1 MYVFGDSTLD
11 VGNNNFLLGLSVPR
25 ASIPYYGI
33 DFPGLLVSTAL
44 ETGVNYASG
53 GAGIL
58 DTTNSQQQIIPLSW
72 QLQHFKD
79 TKAKM
84 VAAAVGS
91 AAPPVDALLARSVFL
106 ISVGNNDIYGLA
118 SAIFSNL
125 ISNYSATITELYA
138 MGARKLAIINVG
150 LIGCIPAA
158 RLSQPLG
165 ACDAGKNQLAA
176 GFNVEL
182 RSLLAAL
189 AARLPGLVYSLADS
203 YGLTK
208 DILDDPQASGFTDIA
223 SACLTT
229 TTVCPTRFERDH
241 HFQKGPQNFNE
252 IDTYYID
259 GNFMKTP
266 STQVLPQLVNMCTS
280 AMFMPYKLAMEGFVL
295 LCLVI
300 VISMDVLGAAA
311 VSDVLQPPPMF
322 VFGDSTLD
330 VGNNFLLPGLSVPM
344 YYGID
349 LPGVPAGRYSNG
361 FNVAD
366 FIGRQVQYFKDTKA
380 KMVAAV
386 GSAAAVDALLAR
398 SVFLISTGN
407 NDLAGFSA
415 LEAKLNKSPAQQQSD
430 AATFLPYLI
439 SNYSANITELYA
451 MGARKFAIVNAALI
465 GCVPAARVL
474 SQPLDSCIEGLNL
487 LAGGFNVGLGSLLA
501 TDLAARLPGFVYSLA
516 DSFVL
521 LKDLV
526 DDPPAW
532 GFTDVASACC
542 GDGFLLAQSFCMP
555 TAKVCPTRAERDH
568 HVFWDLFHFSQ
579 RACFLTA
586 QAFYD
591 GPSKYTTPINFMQ
604 LAAQST

>member
-1 MYVFGDSTLD
+1 MIMAMEGFIVLCLVISMDVLGCAAFSRVRQPLPMYVFGDSTLD

-33 DFPGLLVSTAL
+33 DFPGVPAGRYSNGFNIADFIAKSMGFVSSPPPYLMLASNQGLLAATAL

-72 QLQHFKD
+72 QLQHFKE

-84 VAAAVGS
+84 VAAAMGS

-118 SAIFSNL
+118 SAIFTNL

-208 DILDDPQASGFTDIA
+208 DILDEPHASGFTDIA

-229 TTVCPTRFERDH
+229 TTVCPTRF
-241 HFQKGPQNFNE
+241 Q
-252 IDTYYID
+252 
-259 GNFMKTP
+259 
-266 STQVLPQLVNMCTS
+266 
-280 AMFMPYKLAMEGFVL
+280 
-295 LCLVI
+295 
-300 VISMDVLGAAA
+300 
-311 VSDVLQPPPMF
+311 
-322 VFGDSTLD
+322 
-330 VGNNFLLPGLSVPM
+330 
-344 YYGID
+344 
-349 LPGVPAGRYSNG
+349 
-361 FNVAD
+361 
-366 FIGRQVQYFKDTKA
+366 
-380 KMVAAV
+380 
-386 GSAAAVDALLAR
+386 
-398 SVFLISTGN
+398 
-407 NDLAGFSA
+407 
-415 LEAKLNKSPAQQQSD
+415 
-430 AATFLPYLI
+430 
-439 SNYSANITELYA
+439 
-451 MGARKFAIVNAALI
+451 
-465 GCVPAARVL
+465 
-474 SQPLDSCIEGLNL
+474 
-487 LAGGFNVGLGSLLA
+487 
-501 TDLAARLPGFVYSLA
+501 
-516 DSFVL
+516 
-521 LKDLV
+521 
-526 DDPPAW
+526 
-532 GFTDVASACC
+532 
-542 GDGFLLAQSFCMP
+542 
-555 TAKVCPTRAERDH
+555 RDH
-568 HVFWDLFHFSQ
+568 HVFWDPFHFSQ

-586 QAFYD
+586 QAFYN
-591 GPSKYTTPINFMQ
+591 GPAKYTMPINFMQ
-604 LAAQST
+604 LMSG